1 MALGSSRFV
10 ANTPQEKIYKYRE
23 DLRFFMRLRASVG
36 LRYAD
41 VVDFKE
47 YEPKI
52 QKLID
57 THVTTGGV
65 EKVTELVN
73 IFDEE
78 AFRKEVEKKQ
88 TTASKADTIAHRT
101 KKVITERMQ
110 DDPAFYRKF
119 SEMLEEA
126 IRAFRQGRL
135 DDKAYL
141 TRVTEIQNG
150 VVYRK
155 EDDLPK
161 KLDGREVAKAFY
173 GVVLEAAANLL
184 GETGKS
190 SELAADLATGME
202 DIVLG
207 HRIVNWVN
215 NTDVQNRM
223 RLEMEDLVIERMEA
237 AGKKLDFDSVD
248 VILERVLDIAK
259 RRYAE

>member
-1 MALGSSRFV
+1 V
-10 ANTPQEKIYKYRE
+10 TNTPQEKIAKYRE

-141 TRVTEIQNG
+141 ARVTEIQNNL
-150 VVYRK
+150 VNRK
-155 EDDLPK
+155 EDHLPK
-161 KLDGREVAKAFY
+161 KLDGREIAKAFY
-173 GVVLEAAANLL
+173 GVLLETIGQDNPNVK
-184 GETGKS
+184 G
-190 SELAADLATGME
+190 SELAAELAVCMD
-202 DIVLG
+202 DIVLQ

-215 NTDVQNRM
+215 NADVQNRM
-223 RLEMEDLVIERMEA
+223 RLEMEDLVIDQTQV
-237 AGKKLDFDSVD
+237 AGKKLDFDTID